1 MRRENRDHRV
11 PGRISGLPSGA
22 RPAARSRDQAASAD
36 RGGGGIA
43 AGAAHGRTDSA
54 GPRPRWRRSRWRS
67 EERETIGAIQTGQ
80 AQPRHLQPHVPAR
93 SRRPLRRARDRQHRA
108 PAPKGRP
115 VPSCTALLDQLH
127 DAAEHATQHI
137 NLAVLANT
145 SLPRPLTFA
154 QERGWRHLRL
164 PSPAANTYNRV
175 FHRDQDTTRHFWSSN
190 SSTPPP
196 TAIRTR
202 VTSPPSS
209 RSTGRGLAGAQGC
222 HRVIAS
228 SC

>member
-1 MRRENRDHRV
+1 MTIAF
-11 PGRISGLPSGA
+11 PGE
-22 RPAARSRDQAASAD
+22 SAD
-36 RGGGGIA
+36 YRA
-43 AGAAHGRTDSA
+43 
-54 GPRPRWRRSRWRS
+54 
-67 EERETIGAIQTGQ
+67 
-80 AQPRHLQPHVPAR
+80 
-93 SRRPLRRARDRQHRA
+93 ARDRLLDQEIKLPRLTEAMAVSQPALPTDGPIPQDHALDGVGRA
-108 PAPKGRP
+108 GAPRNVKLSELFRPGKPSLAIYNLMFPRDPDDPSAEPAIDNTALLPLKEGP
-115 VPSCTALLDQLH
+115 CPSCTALLDQLH

-190 SSTPPP
+190 SSTPQR

-202 VTSPPSS
+202 VTSAPSS